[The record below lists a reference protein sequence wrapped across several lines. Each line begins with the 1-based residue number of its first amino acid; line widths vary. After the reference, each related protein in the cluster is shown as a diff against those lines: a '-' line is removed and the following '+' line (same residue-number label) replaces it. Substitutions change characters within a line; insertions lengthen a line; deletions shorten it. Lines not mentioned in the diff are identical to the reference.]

1 MLYNQLKYKLVI
13 PFFLLLLSNSYSQ
26 EAYKQAMYDANIN
39 FYEVCTMAEQYFST
53 IDRFKKGSGWN
64 EFMRWKS
71 ENEGKYYP
79 DGNRQHIDHLLASK
93 AFLSL
98 NKNSTFR
105 SVNPSWKDLGP
116 YSADRITQG
125 YNPGIGRIECF
136 EVNRSNTDEIYLGS
150 RSGGFWK
157 TTDGGKQW
165 INTTDFLTATG
176 VNTMA
181 AVPDRF
187 NEILINVRN
196 AANGYSHG
204 IYRSIDS
211 GQKWE
216 ATILNPLNGFG
227 GLGTNVAVN
236 VIRYHPLIKDLVF
249 IGTNKGLYRSS
260 DNLKTQTLLLSGA
273 NITEIAF
280 HPTDSNA
287 MYLMNTTPSVKGT
300 ITLSINAG
308 KTFFQSAPMPG
319 FDLTK
324 NIAGY
329 IDVTPAQPNNL
340 YFASTN
346 DKFIYKSVNKGLVFE
361 KMGAMSNNSIGN
373 FAISD
378 QDTLH
383 MVSGYLNLE
392 GSSNGGLN
400 FVEINRWNTVEPDD
414 TYTHADL
421 RAAKCIDGVFY
432 IGTDGYLSRSY
443 DNGATWERLNN
454 GTGVREFYRIG
465 ISQSDRN
472 IHIGG
477 SQDNGTS
484 ILDEQGWLEW
494 NGGDGME
501 AVVHPLEK
509 SIMMGS
515 WQYGSRQLTLDGG
528 KSRLGTSNPQSGSTQ
543 ADWIAP
549 LVMDPSEHMNVY
561 HFSDSVFISNRFG
574 EEGSWNYLSNP
585 NIGVIRH
592 AAIAENNSDIMVVA
606 QNSRLNLSVDKGL
619 TWKSIFN
626 GLPSF
631 AIADVVFDPNVD
643 STIVVCFERYE
654 ADNKKIYISHNLG
667 RTWTNITYNLGKMP
681 LRTIAID
688 HSRSRNI
695 YVGAE
700 IGLYV
705 KSMSDTMWR
714 LYNEQLP
721 NTTVRDLEIHNGSN
735 TLKAATWGR
744 GLWEVDLIDR
754 ASYPKINKIIP
765 SVNLT
770 TSGLV
775 PRNVPM
781 NITADIDYSKKLSQV
796 YLLWSHDTKSLDQKI
811 DLISSN
817 NKWNNVLAIPPNALN
832 QAVYFKVYAIGEE
845 NDTTET
851 YTYMYRQGDCKSYTV
866 NVNVRGCGEYI
877 LQNDTIKTSGNYK
890 RTYKDNFGCDSIIT
904 YRVTI
909 DQDPIKTVITENN
922 TLKADE
928 ANATSYQWLDCNN
941 QLAIIPGQNKR
952 VLTINQ
958 TGNYAVEIKK
968 NSCTSISDCY
978 QLVIVS
984 NHDEREHNTIS
995 IWPNPNTGIFE
1006 LESAL
1011 SLNNA
1016 YVQIHSIEG
1025 KRIFETQLDQHS
1037 NTFNLNLKTGIYF
1050 MTINQ
1055 NGYQYRTKLM
1065 IQQ

>member
-1 MLYNQLKYKLVI
+1 MIRENMKCKLVGL
-13 PFFLLLLSNSYSQ
+13 FFLIFIGYSHGQ

-39 FYEVCTMAEQYFST
+39 FYEVCDMAEQYFST

-71 ENEGKYYP
+71 ENEGKYFP
-79 DGNRQHIDHLLASK
+79 DGNRQHVDPLLGAKIFQSFK
-93 AFLSL
+93 
-98 NKNSTFR
+98 KNQPYR
-105 SVNPSWKDLGP
+105 SVNPAWKDLGP
-116 YSADRITQG
+116 YSADRITEG

-136 EVNRSNTDEIYLGS
+136 EVNRSNTEEIYLGS

-157 TTDGGKQW
+157 TLDGGKHW
-165 INTTDFLTATG
+165 LNTTDFLTATG

-181 AVPDRF
+181 AKPSNF

-211 GQKWE
+211 GLKWE
-216 ATILNPLNGFG
+216 ATILNPSNGFG

-361 KMGAMSNNSIGN
+361 KIGAMSNNSIGN

-383 MVSGYLNLE
+383 MVTGYLNLE
-392 GSSNGGLN
+392 GSSNGGLD
-400 FVEINRWNTVEPDD
+400 FVEINRWNTVEPDN

-515 WQYGSRQLTLDGG
+515 WQYGSRVLTLDGG
-528 KSRLGTSNPQSGSTQ
+528 ATRLGSSNPQSGSTQ

-549 LVMDPSEHMNVY
+549 LVMDPSDHMNVY

-574 EEGSWNYLSNP
+574 EEGSWEYLSNP

-606 QNSRLNLSVDKGL
+606 QNARLNLSIDKGL

-626 GLPSF
+626 GLPAY
-631 AIADVVFDPNVD
+631 AIADVIFDPNVD
-643 STIVVCFERYE
+643 STILVCFERYE
-654 ADNKKIYISHNLG
+654 ADNKKIYVSHNLG
-667 RTWTNITYNLGKMP
+667 RTWNNITANLGNMP
-681 LRTIAID
+681 IRTLAID
-688 HSRSRNI
+688 HTRNRNI

-700 IGLYV
+700 IGLFV
-705 KSMSDTMWR
+705 KSMSDSTWR
-714 LYNEQLP
+714 LYNEGLP
-721 NTTVRDLEIHNGSN
+721 NATVRDLEIHNGSN

-754 ASYPKINKIIP
+754 LSYPKINTVHP
-765 SVNLT
+765 SFKLT
-770 TSGLV
+770 TTGLV
-775 PRNVPM
+775 PRNEPM
-781 NITADIDYSKKLSQV
+781 KIMADIEYSKKLTQV

-811 DLISSN
+811 EFAFSN
-817 NKWNNVLAIPPNALN
+817 NKWNSIAAIPPNALN
-832 QAVYFKVYAIGEE
+832 QPVYFKVYAIGEE
-845 NDTTET
+845 KDTTET
-851 YTYMYRQGDCKSYTV
+851 YTYMYRQGACKSSTS
-866 NVNVRGCGEYI
+866 NVNIRACNAYI

-890 RTYKDNFGCDSIIT
+890 RTYQDQYGCDSIINF
-904 YRVTI
+904 RITI
-909 DQDPIKTVITENN
+909 DQDPIPTVIYENN
-922 TLKADE
+922 TLKAEE
-928 ANATSYQWLDCNN
+928 ANASSYQWLDCNN
-941 QLAIIPGQNKR
+941 QFAIIPGQTQRN
-952 VLTINQ
+952 LTLNQ
-958 TGNYAVEIKK
+958 SGNYAVEIKR
-968 NSCTSISDCY
+968 NACSIISDCY
-978 QLVIVS
+978 QLVVVATKDQIVY
-984 NHDEREHNTIS
+984 DDIT
-995 IWPNPNTGIFE
+995 IWPNPNSGTFE
-1006 LESAL
+1006 IHAGN
-1011 SLNNA
+1011 SLDKSILK
-1016 YVQIHSIEG
+1016 IHSMEG
-1025 KRIFETQLDQHS
+1025 KELFMTQLHKHT
-1037 NTFNLNLKTGIYF
+1037 NNLQVNLKSGIYF
-1050 MTINQ
+1050 LTINT
-1055 NGYQYRTKLM
+1055 NGYQFRTKLM

>member
-1 MLYNQLKYKLVI
+1 
-13 PFFLLLLSNSYSQ
+13 
-26 EAYKQAMYDANIN
+26 
-39 FYEVCTMAEQYFST
+39 
-53 IDRFKKGSGWN
+53 
-64 EFMRWKS
+64 
-71 ENEGKYYP
+71 
-79 DGNRQHIDHLLASK
+79 
-93 AFLSL
+93 
-98 NKNSTFR
+98 
-105 SVNPSWKDLGP
+105 
-116 YSADRITQG
+116 
-125 YNPGIGRIECF
+125 
-136 EVNRSNTDEIYLGS
+136 
-150 RSGGFWK
+150 
-157 TTDGGKQW
+157 
-165 INTTDFLTATG
+165 
-176 VNTMA
+176 
-181 AVPDRF
+181 
-187 NEILINVRN
+187 
-196 AANGYSHG
+196 
-204 IYRSIDS
+204 
-211 GQKWE
+211 
-216 ATILNPLNGFG
+216 
-227 GLGTNVAVN
+227 VA
-236 VIRYHPLIKDLVF
+236 K
-249 IGTNKGLYRSS
+249 
-260 DNLKTQTLLLSGA
+260 
-273 NITEIAF
+273 
-280 HPTDSNA
+280 
-287 MYLMNTTPSVKGT
+287 
-300 ITLSINAG
+300 
-308 KTFFQSAPMPG
+308 
-319 FDLTK
+319 
-324 NIAGY
+324 
-329 IDVTPAQPNNL
+329 
-340 YFASTN
+340 
-346 DKFIYKSVNKGLVFE
+346 
-361 KMGAMSNNSIGN
+361 
-373 FAISD
+373 
-378 QDTLH
+378 
-383 MVSGYLNLE
+383 
-392 GSSNGGLN
+392 
-400 FVEINRWNTVEPDD
+400 
-414 TYTHADL
+414 
-421 RAAKCIDGVFY
+421 
-432 IGTDGYLSRSY
+432 
-443 DNGATWERLNN
+443 
-454 GTGVREFYRIG
+454 
-465 ISQSDRN
+465 
-472 IHIGG
+472 
-477 SQDNGTS
+477 
-484 ILDEQGWLEW
+484 
-494 NGGDGME
+494 
-501 AVVHPLEK
+501 
-509 SIMMGS
+509 
-515 WQYGSRQLTLDGG
+515 
-528 KSRLGTSNPQSGSTQ
+528 
-543 ADWIAP
+543 
-549 LVMDPSEHMNVY
+549 
-561 HFSDSVFISNRFG
+561 
-574 EEGSWNYLSNP
+574 
-585 NIGVIRH
+585 
-592 AAIAENNSDIMVVA
+592 
-606 QNSRLNLSVDKGL
+606 NSRLNLSVDKGL
-619 TWKSIFN
+619 TCKSIFN

-817 NKWNNVLAIPPNALN
+817 NKWNNVSAIPPNALN

-851 YTYMYRQGDCKSYTV
+851 YTYMYRQGDCKSYTA

-984 NHDEREHNTIS
+984 NHDEREYNAIT